1 MSHTD
6 PTPFADAPIELLCL
20 WYKYALRGDLDSHN
34 PPATS
39 EEAYTQVVEAQ
50 LREMQAVAQD
60 MCEHAEALMAEEEEL
75 VDGNLRRAL
84 AVCAKCGAKRLE
96 HFYSSKRDGRILC
109 GTCFQQRVGQGVARK
124 ASSPDP

>member
-1 MSHTD
+1 MSNAD

-34 PPATS
+34 PPATF

-75 VDGNLRRAL
+75 VDGNLRRTL

-96 HFYSSKRDGRILC
+96 HFYTSKRDGRMLC
-109 GTCFQQRVGQGVARK
+109 GICFQQRVG
-124 ASSPDP
+124 